1 MSNVVMLGGNGYIG
15 RNTTKAWMEKDPQAV
30 FYVVSRSGK
39 NQLQDNRIINIQAD
53 VTSYDNI
60 RSKLPEH
67 VDYIVDFIGCAAV
80 PKESTKALTELNM
93 GPAEVMKE
101 LAEYYHVKA
110 MGVVGGKLGSNDFT
124 AAKKAML
131 DYLRK
136 SNVPVEAVEPTLVIG
151 AGRKDSLTKMV
162 PLLRFFGR
170 FNKNF
175 RPVQVEDAAEELTA
189 KMLTHEKDNNR

>member
-1 MSNVVMLGGNGYIG
+1 
-15 RNTTKAWMEKDPQAV
+15 
-30 FYVVSRSGK
+30 
-39 NQLQDNRIINIQAD
+39 
-53 VTSYDNI
+53 
-60 RSKLPEH
+60 
-67 VDYIVDFIGCAAV
+67 
-80 PKESTKALTELNM
+80 
-93 GPAEVMKE
+93 
-101 LAEYYHVKA
+101 
-110 MGVVGGKLGSNDFT
+110 
-124 AAKKAML
+124 ML

-175 RPVQVEDAAEELTA
+175 RPVQVEDAAKELTA